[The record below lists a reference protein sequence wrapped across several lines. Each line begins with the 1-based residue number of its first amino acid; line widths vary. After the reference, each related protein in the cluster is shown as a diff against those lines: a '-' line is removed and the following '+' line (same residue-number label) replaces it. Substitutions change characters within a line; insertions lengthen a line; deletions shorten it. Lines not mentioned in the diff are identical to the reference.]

1 LAAGLGTLSVEL
13 VRLVLGAVKIF
24 GHGCQVTRYI
34 MHVLVVASL
43 LVDAQGLFDIALEPF
58 GKDVV

>member
-1 LAAGLGTLSVEL
+1 
-13 VRLVLGAVKIF
+13 
-24 GHGCQVTRYI
+24 